1 MKQLSYLLFLLAGL
15 WLAGC
20 DDSSDAS
27 LIPEIMP
34 TEQGS
39 DTYVMKGYES
49 AGNGFNVYKPEAIGT
64 PFYIKSKAFTGRN
77 YAFAPVSGESLE
89 GLTTVPAANAFSE
102 NAEVKPATCYWVRF
116 NRYNYYQMGKLRV
129 AYINGNEVG
138 IEYVAADD
146 VDVNNANVVNGNK
159 ADNLEVPALNTANQ
173 YIEYYASVSDEEG
186 AEQVLNFSLEY
197 IASKK
202 HSAWVAFEFD
212 PITSQDNVKRTN
224 EWEQDDPNIDNSV
237 EVTESMHKSDGYDK
251 GHICASED
259 SVYSTSA
266 NKQTFY
272 YSNISPQIGSFNQ
285 KYWAALEKQV
295 QTWGRSTGN
304 GVYDKLYVVKGG
316 TTDRL
321 LTNFTGVK
329 KANDGLYPTT
339 NAEGLTPGGLIC
351 PSYYYMALLSEK
363 AGVYHAIA
371 FFVPHSELLPDNP
384 GKNEFMVYAVSI
396 ESLEYETGID
406 FFCNLPNEIEKKV
419 EAVYNAEDWI
429 W

>member
-1 MKQLSYLLFLLAGL
+1 MKKLSYLFLLLVGI

-20 DDSSDAS
+20 DDSSEAS
-27 LIPEIMP
+27 LIPEIIP

-49 AGNGFNVYKPEAIGT
+49 SDNGFNVYKPKAIGT
-64 PFYIKSKAFTGRN
+64 PFYIQSKAFTGRN
-77 YAFAPVSGESLE
+77 YAFAPVNSESLE
-89 GLTTVPAANAFSE
+89 GLTVVPSADAFSE
-102 NAEVKPATCYWVRF
+102 SVEVKPSTCYWVRF
-116 NRYNYYQMGKLRV
+116 NRYNHYQMGKLRV
-129 AYINGNEVG
+129 AYIHGNEVG
-138 IEYVAADD
+138 IEYVASEDID
-146 VDVNNANVVNGNK
+146 VKNANIADNNK
-159 ADNLEVPALNTANQ
+159 ADNLEIPALNATNQ
-173 YIEYYASVSDEEG
+173 YIEYYAGVSDEEG
-186 AEQVLNFSLEY
+186 AGQVLNFSLEY

-202 HSAWVAFEFD
+202 HSAWVAFSFD
-212 PITSQDNVKRTN
+212 PITAQDNVKRAN
-224 EWEQDDPNIDNSV
+224 EWNQDDPNIDNSV

-251 GHICASED
+251 GHLCASED
-259 SVYSTSA
+259 RVYSKSA

-295 QTWGRSTGN
+295 QTWGRSTIN
-304 GVYDKLYVVKGG
+304 GIYDKLYVVKGG

-339 NAEGLTPGGLIC
+339 NADGLTLGGLIC

-363 AGVYHAIA
+363 AGVYHTIA
-371 FFVPHSELLPDNP
+371 FLVPHSELLPEKP
-384 GKNEFMVYAVSI
+384 GKDEFMVYAVSI
-396 ESLEYETGID
+396 KNLEYETGID
-406 FFCNLPNEIEKKV
+406 FFCNLPNEIEKTV
-419 EAVYNAEDWI
+419 EATYSADDWA

>member
-1 MKQLSYLLFLLAGL
+1 MDAASHIGVARDLAAYL
-15 WLAGC
+15 
-20 DDSSDAS
+20 
-27 LIPEIMP
+27 
-34 TEQGS
+34 
-39 DTYVMKGYES
+39 
-49 AGNGFNVYKPEAIGT
+49 
-64 PFYIKSKAFTGRN
+64 KSRG
-77 YAFAPVSGESLE
+77 
-89 GLTTVPAANAFSE
+89 E

-259 SVYSTSA
+259 RVYSTSA